1 MRLLEEQVTWVC
13 EVGDMASE
21 GQATGLNGT
30 GFTAGFDKGRNQGWD
45 VGAGDQ
51 SWF

>member
-21 GQATGLNGT
+21 GQAAGEEADEVTG
-30 GFTAGFDKGRNQGWD
+30 
-45 VGAGDQ
+45 GASDMGV
-51 SWF
+51 